1 MHYEMLV
8 CRLCGIIVQDFYRIV
23 APVCLTCAV
32 GFVEQGRLNIELCF
46 NIDDSQRQE
55 QSKQRPA

>member
-1 MHYEMLV
+1 MHWEMLV
-8 CRLCGIIVQDFYRIV
+8 CRLFDIIVQSFYRIV
-23 APVCLTCAV
+23 ASVRLTCTV